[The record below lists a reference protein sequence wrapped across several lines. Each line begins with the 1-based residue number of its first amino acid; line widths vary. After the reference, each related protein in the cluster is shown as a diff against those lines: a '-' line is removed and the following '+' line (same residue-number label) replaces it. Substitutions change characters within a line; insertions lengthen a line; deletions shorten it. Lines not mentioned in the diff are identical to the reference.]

1 VSHPVQQLRE
11 AIAAAQSVVISGHKG
26 PDGDCIGAG
35 LALPNALDHLGK
47 DVTVLSNDP
56 VPKNVEFLKG
66 ANSVRIVR
74 TEEEA
79 LEIADEKF
87 DLGILVDVG
96 FTERAGRAAPALES
110 SATLAVFD
118 YHEIGPKTSG
128 ELRFIDAS
136 ASATCYLLFTLF
148 EDLGLRID
156 AAVAECLLTGIVTD
170 TGCFRFGNADTV
182 SLKAAASLI
191 ELGADLSKINEKV
204 WNTRPT
210 TQIHM
215 LQRAF
220 NHLNLSHGNR
230 LAVTYL
236 GRPDY
241 EATGAHDEDTEGIA
255 SEIARIE
262 DVDIAAVF
270 REAKPGHVRVS
281 VRSRGDID
289 IAEVC
294 RMFNG
299 GGHKNAAGCTID
311 AGVEEAMAR
320 MVPALEACL
329 A

>member
-35 LALPNALDHLGK
+35 LALRNALDHLGK

-96 FTERAGRAAPALES
+96 FTERAGRAAPALEN

-118 YHEIGPKTSG
+118 HHEIGPKTSG

-299 GGHKNAAGCTID
+299 GGHKNAAGWTID

>member
-1 VSHPVQQLRE
+1 
-11 AIAAAQSVVISGHKG
+11 
-26 PDGDCIGAG
+26 
-35 LALPNALDHLGK
+35 
-47 DVTVLSNDP
+47 
-56 VPKNVEFLKG
+56 
-66 ANSVRIVR
+66 
-74 TEEEA
+74 
-79 LEIADEKF
+79 
-87 DLGILVDVG
+87 
-96 FTERAGRAAPALES
+96 
-110 SATLAVFD
+110 
-118 YHEIGPKTSG
+118 
-128 ELRFIDAS
+128 
-136 ASATCYLLFTLF
+136 
-148 EDLGLRID
+148 
-156 AAVAECLLTGIVTD
+156 
-170 TGCFRFGNADTV
+170 
-182 SLKAAASLI
+182 LI